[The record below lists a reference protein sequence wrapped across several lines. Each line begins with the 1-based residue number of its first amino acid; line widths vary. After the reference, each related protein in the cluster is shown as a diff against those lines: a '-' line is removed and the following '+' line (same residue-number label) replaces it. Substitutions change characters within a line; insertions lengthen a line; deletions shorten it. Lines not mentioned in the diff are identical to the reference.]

1 MQSLLFIILLMKL
14 LPWLLHA
21 KCNYYRSMPKDI
33 CNQTCISPY
42 MCKIPSISEKSLLP
56 MSLSTMQ
63 SHMPNGDHIVV
74 IATLVTATFCF
85 LNSALSCFILNEAFK
100 MLQQQETLYFRYAD
114 LGLYVPF
121 QLVKRNYL

>member
-1 MQSLLFIILLMKL
+1 
-14 LPWLLHA
+14 
-21 KCNYYRSMPKDI
+21 MPKDI
-33 CNQTCISPY
+33 CNQTCTSPY

-56 MSLSTMQ
+56 TSLSTMQ

-100 MLQQQETLYFRYAD
+100 MLQQQETLYFRYTD

-121 QLVKRNYL
+121 QLVKSNYL